1 MQLTPQP
8 SPPEAEGEAT
18 FLPAVA
24 VELLSQVPQRAATS
38 ALLGALRPS
47 PWAHT
52 VLLPVAPQ
60 HPGNAQQCAQLL
72 ASPPHWGRPP
82 AGTHSLSH
90 RSSPARLQHILGAS
104 GLVVLVG
111 WASGPQAQ
119 QDEAGQRVGCSHL
132 RGAQGRR
139 EMAKRSASLGVSR
152 ASFHGA
158 SLPWSIPS
166 MEHLTQGAFPL
177 WSIPSPEH
185 PPLQSIPS
193 MYQHCS
199 GADTHVCAAAPFKQ
213 PEYPSGSPTNPH
225 PAVLSASFLLLTSPF
240 LSTRSARCLQPCSP
254 SPGPLP
260 GPARFGLAAWGC

>member
-111 WASGPQAQ
+111 WAAGPQAQ

-132 RGAQGRR
+132 GGHREGERWQSAQ
-139 EMAKRSASLGVSR
+139 
-152 ASFHGA
+152 H
-158 SLPWSIPS
+158 PWGCQGLPS
-166 MEHLTQGAFPL
+166 MEHLFHGASDPGSIPFMEHSLYGAFPL
-177 WSIPSPEH
+177 LSIPRYRASLLCTSIALGQIPMYVLQH
-185 PPLQSIPS
+185 PSSSQNTPPAALQ
-193 MYQHCS
+193 
-199 GADTHVCAAAPFKQ
+199 T
-213 PEYPSGSPTNPH
+213 
-225 PAVLSASFLLLTSPF
+225 LTQLFSLHLF
-240 LSTRSARCLQPCSP
+240 SS
-254 SPGPLP
+254 
-260 GPARFGLAAWGC
+260 